1 MNKPYI
7 IIFSTVSIDGR
18 LAAKDFYSELS
29 CKYDKIRQH
38 ILRSEVDA
46 VLVGGNT
53 VRKDNPSLKLKYVK
67 GKDPVRV
74 VVSKSF
80 NLDINSKIFI
90 IPPQTIVYTEK
101 DNCILKD
108 KLISRGIIVRI
119 INNITICKI
128 MNDLYE
134 NFAIRKIMIEGGGNT
149 IWNAIKENCYDEIR
163 VTISSR
169 IFGNGIN
176 LANGEGF
183 NGEESP
189 SLQLV
194 DAKICECNNEIHLI
208 YKKFK

>member
-7 IIFSTVSIDGR
+7 IIFSTISIDGR

-29 CKYDKIRQH
+29 CRYDKIRQH

-46 VLVGGNT
+46 ILVGGNT

-67 GKDPVRV
+67 GKDPIRV
-74 VVSKSF
+74 VVSRSF

-90 IPPQTIVYTEK
+90 TPPQTIIYTEK
-101 DNCILKD
+101 HNCVLED
-108 KLISRGIIVRI
+108 KLVSKGIIIRI
-119 INNITICKI
+119 INNITTCKV

-134 NFAIRKIMIEGGGNT
+134 NFSIRKIMIEGGGNT

-163 VTISSR
+163 VTISPR
-169 IFGNGIN
+169 IFGNGIS
-176 LANGEGF
+176 LVNGEGF

-189 SLQLV
+189 RLQLV
-194 DAKICECNNEIHLI
+194 DTKICECNNEVHLI
-208 YKKFK
+208 YKKI